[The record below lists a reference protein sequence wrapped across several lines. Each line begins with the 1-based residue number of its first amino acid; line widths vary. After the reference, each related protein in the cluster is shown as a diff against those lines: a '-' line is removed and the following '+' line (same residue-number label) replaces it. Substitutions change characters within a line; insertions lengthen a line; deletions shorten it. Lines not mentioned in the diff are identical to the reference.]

1 MADEMPAD
9 SPEVTATP
17 VPVAGDAHRAGT
29 DVGVPD
35 AGRSGP
41 DAATPDMP
49 GQDGRAVQVTRS
61 VDLDVGVDDVW
72 RAVSDPG
79 ERSLWLDDPDATA
92 RHVRVDEIRPGER
105 LVWTWWHPEDQDGA
119 STVAVV
125 LRPVDGGGTR
135 VVVTE
140 TLPAPSPRGGGAFG
154 GAAFSGAALGGA
166 ASVRAVAGRPVRAR
180 AVGSAW
186 VRCAGIR
193 WDRRA
198 LGLELLFVAPRVAVA

>member
-9 SPEVTATP
+9 APDATATP
-17 VPVAGDAHRAGT
+17 VPALGDAHRAGT
-29 DVGVPD
+29 DAGVPD

-41 DAATPDMP
+41 DAATSDMP
-49 GQDGRAVQVTRS
+49 GQDGRAVEVTRS
-61 VDLDVGVDDVW
+61 VDLDDGVDDVW
-72 RAVSDPG
+72 RAVADPG

-92 RHVRVDEIRPGER
+92 RHVRVDESRPGER
-105 LVWTWWHPEDQDGA
+105 LVWTWWHPDDQDGA

-140 TLPAPSPRGGGAFG
+140 TLPAPSPRGGGALG
-154 GAAFSGAALGGA
+154 GAAFGGA
-166 ASVRAVAGRPVRAR
+166 ASVRAASVRAGAGRPVRAR
-180 AVGSAW
+180 ADGSAW
-186 VRCAGIR
+186 ARCAGNR

-198 LGLELLFVAPRVAVA
+198 LGLELLFVAPRVAFA